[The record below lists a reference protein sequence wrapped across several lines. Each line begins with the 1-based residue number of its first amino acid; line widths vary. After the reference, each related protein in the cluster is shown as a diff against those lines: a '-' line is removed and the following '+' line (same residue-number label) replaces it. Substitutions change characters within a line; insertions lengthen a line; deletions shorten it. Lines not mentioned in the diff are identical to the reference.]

1 MKKLYSLLLLTV
13 FGILSS
19 YAQTID
25 ETFVEPIP
33 YKSAKITVTKE
44 LADGKILLGGDIGF
58 FKDKKVNNLIRLNTD
73 YSLDETFL
81 FNDPNNLKIKKV
93 QFQSNGDIIVLANVE
108 NPFNNAFEKCTI
120 FQLNAE
126 GEIKTEITGL
136 YDVTSIAIQNDDKI
150 LVSGGTM
157 AIDNGYLR
165 RYNSDFTLDETF
177 KNDISFDKKVADVKV
192 FGSAIYV
199 SGLFSLVDG
208 ITKNSI
214 VKLNH
219 EGTIDTAFDAG
230 KGAKGYEF
238 SMTLQ
243 VDNKILIGGNFFLS
257 ATDDVPEPNMVRL
270 NSDGSIDSS
279 FSSQYYSY
287 AYSEVTIKDSF
298 IYIETPIND
307 GVVIDNY
314 LVRLKSDGSL
324 DESFN
329 PVKLNASGMN
339 DFTLGFVGDKI
350 FYNNSE
356 HTGNRYGLSICD
368 LDGNTIDSSELKPS
382 RFGSF
387 ESGGYFD
394 GKLVVKGDFIKINEM
409 ESFGIALLDVNGLVD
424 ESFVFP
430 KYLGEIKQFQIID
443 NTTIF
448 VSTKNLFLKL
458 DNKGNILKYF
468 DFKNDSQLLEIEQ
481 FKILDN
487 GKILITDQWGL
498 YMLNEDGIQEAI
510 FTINSDPNFS
520 VSAINFEMQN
530 DKIICKALLN
540 SFNSEYIPKLIRFNL
555 DTSVD
560 ESFNVGEGADLAVEK
575 IKILDSGEII
585 VAGGFFNFNGISAPN
600 QIIKLSIDGKMDLK
614 FNENLSLS
622 KIGYS
627 EAHDYRKI
635 EEVDSV
641 IYVTEGDSKVTAIN
655 LDGTVKSDFEMPAV
669 IDNITDLIPLEG
681 QGVVSSVTSRKS
693 KSANDTNNYMFAIGT
708 VNDSTL
714 NKGLSS
720 IIVKVNLGIS
730 SSALSVNP
738 TPEKLITNVQVYPV
752 PVQEKMNVSFSNSIL
767 PTKVAVYSL
776 NGSELYSSKVQSK
789 DGVEIDMS
797 KFNAGVYFIK
807 LSSDS
812 GVTTKKII
820 KK

>member
-25 ETFVEPIP
+25 ETFVESTP
-33 YKSAKITVTKE
+33 YKSAKITVIKE
-44 LADGKILLGGDIGF
+44 LPNGKILLGGDIAF
-58 FKDKKVNNLIRLNTD
+58 FQDKKVNSLIRLNTD
-73 YSLDETFL
+73 YSIDETFL
-81 FNDPNNLKIKKV
+81 FNDPSNLKIKKV

-108 NPFNNAFEKCTI
+108 NPFNNAFEKCTV

-136 YDVTSIAIQNDDKI
+136 YDVTSIAVQNDDKI
-150 LVSGGTM
+150 LVSGGTI
-157 AIDNGYLR
+157 AIDNGYLH

-177 KNDISFDKKVADVKV
+177 KNDISFDKKVGNVKV
-192 FGSAIYV
+192 FDSEIYV

-208 ITKNSI
+208 VTKNSI
-214 VKLNH
+214 VKLNSD
-219 EGTIDTAFDAG
+219 GTIDTTFDAG

-238 SMTLQ
+238 STTLQ
-243 VDNKILIGGNFFLS
+243 DDNKLLIGGNFFLS
-257 ATDDVPEPNMVRL
+257 ATDDLPEQNMVRL
-270 NSDGSIDSS
+270 NSDGSIDNS

-287 AYSEVTIKDSF
+287 ANSAVTIKDSF

-307 GVVIDNY
+307 GVVVDNY
-314 LVRLKSDGSL
+314 LVRLKADGSL

-339 DFTLGFVGDKI
+339 DFSLGFVEDKI

-368 LDGNTIDSSELKPS
+368 LDGNAMDSSGLRPS

-394 GKLVVKGDFIKINEM
+394 GKLVVKGDFMKINGV
-409 ESFGIALLDVNGLVD
+409 ESFGIALLDANGLVD

-458 DNKGNILKYF
+458 DNNGNILKDF
-468 DFKNDSQLLEIEQ
+468 NFKNDTQLLGIEQ
-481 FKILDN
+481 FKVLDS

-498 YMLNEDGIQEAI
+498 YMLNEEGVQEAT
-510 FTINSDPNFS
+510 FGINSDPNFS
-520 VSAINFEMQN
+520 VSAINFQMQN

-540 SFNSEYIPKLIRFNL
+540 SFSLGYIPKMIRFNL
-555 DTSVD
+555 DTSID
-560 ESFNVGEGADLAVEK
+560 TSFNLGLGPDLAIEK
-575 IKILDSGEII
+575 IKVLDSGEII
-585 VAGGFFNFNGISAPN
+585 VAGGFLNFNGISAPN
-600 QIIKLSIDGKMDLK
+600 QIIKLSIDGEMDLK

-627 EAHDYRKI
+627 EVHNYRKI
-635 EEVDSV
+635 EEVDSI

-655 LDGTVKSDFEMPAV
+655 LDGTVKNDFEMPAV
-669 IDNITDLIPLEG
+669 IDNINDLIPLEG
-681 QGVVSSVTSRKS
+681 QGIVSSVTSRKS
-693 KSANDTNNYMFAIGT
+693 KSANVTNNYMFAIGT
-708 VNDSTL
+708 VNDNNVT
-714 NKGLSS
+714 KGLSS
-720 IIVKVNLGIS
+720 VIVKVNLGIS
-730 SSALSVNP
+730 SAALSVNP
-738 TPEKLITNVQVYPV
+738 IPEKSALSVHVYPV
-752 PVQEKMNVSFSNSIL
+752 PVTEKMNVSFSSSIV

-776 NGSELYSSKVQSK
+776 NGAELYSSKVESP
-789 DGVEIDMS
+789 DRVEIDVS
-797 KFNAGVYFIK
+797 KFTSGVYFIK
-807 LSSDS
+807 LFSDS